1 MRHYLSLLALAASL
15 ILFPASSCGKQPG
28 GESGENPGIDNPPA
42 EEIGTA
48 ARLASFNIR
57 FATEDDTGV
66 KAWDTRKVSC
76 AKVVERYSF
85 GVFGIQEAL
94 PVQQS
99 DLAVLLPA
107 YSFYFVGRDDGTVGE
122 AVGVA
127 WLTEKYECK
136 SKGHFWLSP
145 TPDIPSGSMEWGGLS
160 RHRVAV
166 WAVFEDKGSGAEFF
180 FLATHLEVGEDYTDV
195 RLKSAELIIEK
206 EKALNP
212 DGFPAFVVGDMN
224 PIAPTEKSM
233 RKFRET
239 YVDSW
244 QQADADGTREG
255 PIGSYNA
262 FNPDVNLE
270 TQSRRGDYIFYKGDV
285 SLVRYKCIDDQ
296 FGGQYPSDHVPV
308 MVDVKL
314 PE

>member
-1 MRHYLSLLALAASL
+1 MCHSLSLLALAASL
-15 ILFPASSCGKQPG
+15 ILFPASSCGKQPEGEPG
-28 GESGENPGIDNPPA
+28 GDPGTVDPPV
-42 EEIGTA
+42 EETGTA

-66 KAWDTRKVSC
+66 RAWDARKASC
-76 AKVVERYSF
+76 AKVISRYSF

-94 PVQQS
+94 QVQQT
-99 DLAVLLPA
+99 DLAALLPA
-107 YSFYFVGRDDGTVGE
+107 YSFYFVGRDDGTAGE
-122 AVGVA
+122 AVGIA
-127 WLTEKYECK
+127 WLTEKYECR
-136 SKGHFWLSP
+136 SKGRFWLSD
-145 TPDIPSGSMEWGGLS
+145 TPDVPSGSLAWGGMS
-160 RHRVAV
+160 RHRVAA
-166 WAVFEDKGSGAEFF
+166 WAVFKDRESGAEFF
-180 FLATHLEVGEDYTDV
+180 FLATHLEVGEDYTEV

-206 EKALNP
+206 EKNLNP
-212 DGFPAFVVGDMN
+212 DGLPAFIVGDMN

-239 YVDSW
+239 YIDSW
-244 QQADADGTREG
+244 QQAEADGTREG

-285 SLVRYKCIDDQ
+285 NLVRYKCVDDK